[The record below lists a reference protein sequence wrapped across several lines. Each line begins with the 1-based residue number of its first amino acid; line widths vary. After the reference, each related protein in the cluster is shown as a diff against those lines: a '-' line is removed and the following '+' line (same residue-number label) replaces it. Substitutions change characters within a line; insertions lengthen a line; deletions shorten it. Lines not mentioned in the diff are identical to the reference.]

1 MREKEESSIS
11 RKLLRLIQRIILGT
25 GKPPIFLRLI
35 SVIALSWD
43 FIMFMLFII
52 LAVFSLLGE
61 DVLKAYKMEE
71 FMRGSKFLFTYAHL
85 HLFSFVAVAMMWR
98 RKLWGFYL
106 YIIMNLLM
114 PVLTFLM
121 LKETF
126 PFESLIFAG
135 AMIGL
140 FAINIPVFKKANV
153 SDEEL

>member
-1 MREKEESSIS
+1 MREREEASTS
-11 RKLLRLIQRIILGT
+11 RKLLRLVQRIILGT

-35 SVIALSWD
+35 SAIALSWHL
-43 FIMFMLFII
+43 IMFLLFII

-71 FMRGSKFLFTYAHL
+71 FMKGSKFLFTYAHL
-85 HLFSFVAVAMMWR
+85 HLFSFIAVAMMWR
-98 RKLWGFYL
+98 KKLWGFYL
-106 YIIMNLLM
+106 YTIMNLLM

-135 AMIGL
+135 VMIGL
-140 FAINIPVFKKANV
+140 FAINIPVFKQHE
-153 SDEEL
+153 SDQKQV